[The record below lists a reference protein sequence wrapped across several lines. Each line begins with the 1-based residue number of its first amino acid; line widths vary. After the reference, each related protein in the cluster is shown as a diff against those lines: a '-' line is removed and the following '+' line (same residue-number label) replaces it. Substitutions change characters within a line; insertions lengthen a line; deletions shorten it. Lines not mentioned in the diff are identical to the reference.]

1 METTTETLPLTP
13 DATLQEIINFNPF
26 AEDLLTTIGVD
37 TEALSDKT
45 LRQLCVQKQWSEYEV
60 LDWIVTFR
68 PDAKLEEQTTDR
80 EIVAVSRLLLND
92 SIPRIET
99 LANDILRD
107 LQRVHDLH
115 GNQVTWLKSAVWYIN
130 KLIDRQTSWWSFE
143 KESLYPQLTHLTD
156 PSADLNRDELE
167 QSLSVLDEKH
177 RQTRHLIRKI
187 RSVSNDLTVNEFA
200 CATFHILVGNLRHY
214 FDALTTHIRIEREDL
229 IPQVRKRL
237 QS

>member
-80 EIVAVSRLLLND
+80 EIVAVSRFLLND

-107 LQRVHDLH
+107 LQRVHDL
-115 GNQVTWLKSAVWYIN
+115 
-130 KLIDRQTSWWSFE
+130 
-143 KESLYPQLTHLTD
+143 
-156 PSADLNRDELE
+156 
-167 QSLSVLDEKH
+167 
-177 RQTRHLIRKI
+177 
-187 RSVSNDLTVNEFA
+187 
-200 CATFHILVGNLRHY
+200 
-214 FDALTTHIRIEREDL
+214 
-229 IPQVRKRL
+229 QVRKSTRL
-237 QS
+237 NSRHVAISYAVVCWKKKTDSVWVKKID